1 MPAFDAEQHN
11 GQKTTS
17 PPKQESNSNSKRRA
31 LMEENGQQ
39 SGTTKKP
46 KIVDVHINGDSFDQI
61 TGGRKC
67 CLACL
72 FVYLVG

>member
-1 MPAFDAEQHN
+1 MPAFDAEQQN
-11 GQKTTS
+11 VQKTTS

-61 TGGRKC
+61 TGERKS

-72 FVYLVG
+72 FV